1 MNPISTSEP
10 NPTLKQQDGPITA
23 DAAGREAVPPPLTYL
38 QLFLRFLKFGFLAW
52 GGPVAQ
58 VAMLRRELVN
68 EERWIS
74 SERFNRLLAVMQVLP
89 GPEAHELCVHLGMRA
104 KGRLGGVLAGLAFML
119 PGFLL
124 MLALSW
130 LYFRM
135 DIAGTALGA
144 AFLGV
149 QAAVIALIVRA
160 VHRIGEHILVDR
172 WLWAVAIV
180 AALASAAGVPFWIT
194 LPAAGVVYALLMLKR
209 GGLALLVAASAL
221 AVAAATAL
229 WVPRAQPVVET
240 IAQGQASL
248 LLIFIAGLKG
258 GLLTFGGA
266 YTAIPFIRNDAVG
279 RGWITDGQFLDGLA
293 LSGVLPA
300 PLIIFATFVGYV
312 AGGPLGALV
321 MTAGVFLPAF
331 AFSLIFYDRLEA
343 VLEVKE
349 MHAFLDGVAAGVV
362 GLIAAT
368 TVDLALVTAARVPSL
383 AVAASIFVVALAFL
397 YAWKNKL
404 NIAVAIVGAGVA
416 GWLFMPSP

>member
-1 MNPISTSEP
+1 MSAQT
-10 NPTLKQQDGPITA
+10 TTG
-23 DAAGREAVPPPLTYL
+23 AAGPEAVPPTLTYF
-38 QLFLRFLKFGFLAW
+38 QLFMRFLKFGFLAW

-160 VHRIGEHILVDR
+160 VHRIGGHILVDR
-172 WLWAVAIV
+172 WLWAIAIV
-180 AALASAAGVPFWIT
+180 AALASAAGVAFWIT
-194 LPAAGVVYALLMLKR
+194 LPAAGGVYALWMLKR
-209 GGLALLVAASAL
+209 GRLALLVAAGAVAL
-221 AVAAATAL
+221 AAAMAL
-229 WVPRAQPVVET
+229 WAPRAQPLVEAVV
-240 IAQGQASL
+240 QGEASL
-248 LLIFIAGLKG
+248 LLIFVAGLKA

-368 TVDLALVTAARVPSL
+368 TVDLAFVTAARVPSL
-383 AVAASIFVVALAFL
+383 AVAVSIFVAALAFL

-404 NIAVAIVGAGVA
+404 NIAVAIIGAGVA
-416 GWLFMPSP
+416 GWLLMPSGA

>member
-1 MNPISTSEP
+1 MSAQT
-10 NPTLKQQDGPITA
+10 TTG
-23 DAAGREAVPPPLTYL
+23 AAGPEAVPPTLTYF
-38 QLFLRFLKFGFLAW
+38 QLFMRFLKFGFLAW

-104 KGRLGGVLAGLAFML
+104 KGRLGGVLAGLAFIL

-172 WLWAVAIV
+172 WLWAIAIV
-180 AALASAAGVPFWIT
+180 AALASAAGVAFWIT
-194 LPAAGVVYALLMLKR
+194 LPAAGGVYALWMLKR
-209 GGLALLVAASAL
+209 GRLALLVAAGAVAL
-221 AVAAATAL
+221 AAAMAL
-229 WVPRAQPVVET
+229 WAPRAQPLVEAVV
-240 IAQGQASL
+240 QGEASL
-248 LLIFIAGLKG
+248 LLIFVAGLKA

-368 TVDLALVTAARVPSL
+368 TVDLAFVTAARVPSL
-383 AVAASIFVVALAFL
+383 AVAVSIFVAALAFL

-404 NIAVAIVGAGVA
+404 NIAVAIIGAGVA
-416 GWLFMPSP
+416 GWLLMPSGA

>member
-1 MNPISTSEP
+1 M
-10 NPTLKQQDGPITA
+10 
-23 DAAGREAVPPPLTYL
+23 TYF
-38 QLFLRFLKFGFLAW
+38 QLFMRFLKFGFLAW

-89 GPEAHELCVHLGMRA
+89 GPEANELCVHLGMRA

-160 VHRIGEHILVDR
+160 LHRIGEDILVDR
-172 WLWAVAIV
+172 WLWAIAIV
-180 AALASAAGVPFWIT
+180 AALASAAGVAFWIT
-194 LPAAGVVYALLMLKR
+194 LPAAGGVYALWMLKR
-209 GGLALLVAASAL
+209 GRLALLVAAGAVAL
-221 AVAAATAL
+221 AAAMAL
-229 WVPRAQPVVET
+229 WAPRAQPLVEAVV
-240 IAQGQASL
+240 QGEASL
-248 LLIFIAGLKG
+248 LLIFVAGLKA

-368 TVDLALVTAARVPSL
+368 TVDLAFVTAARVPSL
-383 AVAASIFVVALAFL
+383 AVAVSIFVAALAFL

-404 NIAVAIVGAGVA
+404 NIAVAIIGAGVA
-416 GWLFMPSP
+416 GWLLMPSGA

>member
-1 MNPISTSEP
+1 MSAQT
-10 NPTLKQQDGPITA
+10 TTG
-23 DAAGREAVPPPLTYL
+23 AAGPEAVPPTLTYF
-38 QLFLRFLKFGFLAW
+38 QLFMRFLKFGFLAW

-172 WLWAVAIV
+172 WLWAIAIV
-180 AALASAAGVPFWIT
+180 AALASAAGVAFWIT
-194 LPAAGVVYALLMLKR
+194 LPAAGGVYALWMLKR
-209 GGLALLVAASAL
+209 GRLALLVAAGAVAL
-221 AVAAATAL
+221 AAAMAL
-229 WVPRAQPVVET
+229 WAPRAQPLVEAVV
-240 IAQGQASL
+240 QGEASL
-248 LLIFIAGLKG
+248 LLIFVAGLKA

-362 GLIAAT
+362 GIIAAT
-368 TVDLALVTAARVPSL
+368 TVDLAFVTAARVPSL
-383 AVAASIFVVALAFL
+383 AVAVSIFVAALAFL

-404 NIAVAIVGAGVA
+404 NIAVAIIGAGVA
-416 GWLFMPSP
+416 GWLLMPSGA

>member
-1 MNPISTSEP
+1 MSAQT
-10 NPTLKQQDGPITA
+10 TTG
-23 DAAGREAVPPPLTYL
+23 AAGPEAVPPTLTYF
-38 QLFLRFLKFGFLAW
+38 QLFMRFLKFGFLAW

-172 WLWAVAIV
+172 WLWAIAIV
-180 AALASAAGVPFWIT
+180 AALASAAGVAFWIT
-194 LPAAGVVYALLMLKR
+194 LPAAGGVYALWMLKR
-209 GGLALLVAASAL
+209 GRLALLVAAG
-221 AVAAATAL
+221 AVTLAAAMAL
-229 WVPRAQPVVET
+229 WAPRAQPLVEAVV
-240 IAQGQASL
+240 QGEASL
-248 LLIFIAGLKG
+248 LLIFVAGLKA

-368 TVDLALVTAARVPSL
+368 TVDLAFVTAARVPSL
-383 AVAASIFVVALAFL
+383 AVAVSIFVAALAFL

-404 NIAVAIVGAGVA
+404 NIAVAIIGAGVA
-416 GWLFMPSP
+416 GWLLMPSGA